1 MENRIRYLDK
11 LLVWMMSFVMLV
23 PTLLGFVGSLTTY
36 AAASTTDNIVDA
48 VLYEGPDGF
57 ATVQAV
63 HDPEGQKM
71 DWTVTLNKEPTPTPT
86 YLQLEIDISG
96 SGLQTPFEMTE
107 HIFYETKEN
116 ITVIQLTNP
125 TLEADSNVLTFSTAI
140 ADSTNYDFSLNM
152 LVQVI
157 GDETSLAAIQTSP
170 LAKTL
175 NFSIPQPPNQVEQE
189 SSEIITSA
197 PEEEII
203 SEESVPPAEEE
214 PTSEIIEEQPS
225 EEVAESE
232 NIPEQESFAPEEK
245 PNEVIHPPLTSPEE
259 PEPQPQPQP
268 EVKPEPQEE
277 IESEDET
284 ELEEETFDPTIA
296 EPVSKSYISNTFPI
310 PFIPVSKMLRTT
322 SIPGSVSVNKTA
334 EACEG
339 CRTYEVTL
347 DITGV
352 PPIKPVD
359 VVLILDKS
367 GSMSQTITSYSAI
380 TSSPSTSTNYYVKVN
395 GDYIEVSYINGNWR
409 YGSSGNRRYVYW
421 SATGNDSVA
430 GSNNSNSPVAKR
442 FYQSTTKSRMDALK
456 EAAIT
461 FSGMV
466 LAANTSNRIAIVKYD
481 GPSITNGY
489 GAQNQAGLAQNFT
502 TNIGNVT
509 TAINNLQPLNGTNTQ
524 AGLIAGQAAFT
535 NANPQNPNSKKIA
548 ILFTDGLPTASNDY
562 QYNESTNTTTIH
574 FTQAVTASTALKNY
588 GQLFSIGLTS
598 GMNTTELTAARAF
611 LNQTQNAGFYEAPS
625 GLELQNI
632 FDSIYGQIDFYGTN
646 GIVTDVLGDDF
657 DLIPGT
663 LPAGATYNASTR
675 TITWNVGTMSGAK
688 TLTYQVKAKD
698 SVLGSDDPTDKLP
711 TNKVATL
718 KYTDINNTP
727 NQTLTFPVPMVH
739 VAKKLAVETTDAEII
754 LGDTIQ
760 LGSGTNATANNYMNI
775 SGGTANYTYAWYLGS
790 STTPFSTARNPSV
803 NPTSETTYR
812 VVITD
817 AFGCSTTGYITVK
830 IKAGQLIIHKKDEAG
845 NLIINN
851 AATFTLTK
859 DGSPVLTQTTGNIGI
874 ATFSN
879 LSSGTYL
886 LKETIAPNGF
896 LGIAGAY
903 TVVVS
908 GTNGQ
913 VTVTVT
919 DPSGSVVNSNPLVI
933 TNKITT
939 ISIPVQKLWIDN
951 QNALLTRPENIV
963 VQLFQNDVYMT
974 GKDLIITPDLQ
985 GLWNGTFTNLPR
997 FDATGQLFEYTIKEV
1012 AVPNYKSE
1020 INGFEITNT
1029 LQMGALKITKRGL
1042 NNQLLSGAIFE
1053 LRKLDGSVAKD
1064 IQGNNLTGTTV
1075 DGILHLHNIPL
1086 GTYTLVETKA
1096 PDGYELADRTWTV
1109 TITNS
1114 TVNNPFNEMTID
1126 NKPLQPLPSTGG
1138 PGTFL
1143 FTLLGIG
1150 TMLSAGFLFIQTN
1163 SNRKGRKTMSRIT
1176 KFITAI
1182 FMAMMVMMGALQPL
1196 TASAAIAKP
1205 TTGDLIIHKRQ
1216 FNGEQI
1222 PNIENHNGLEMT
1234 QPPGTA
1240 GLAGVTFNIYKVGDL
1255 ATSTEIP
1262 TGATIADTGTTV
1274 TNGYLKFEN
1283 LDAGR
1288 YLVVED
1294 ITNLPLGVTYT
1305 SPNFLVDVPMTNPG
1319 GTGWLSEVH
1328 VYPKNRLV
1336 LATIDLY
1343 KFFENKEDNPDKT
1356 ATFQLWKAG
1365 TTPVLMETETVST
1378 NGDGRILFNNNGL
1391 GYPVG
1396 DYYAIETS
1404 VDEPYGRNMDRL
1416 DITVTTAH
1424 HDTNLTDETATVH
1437 FNNSNTAFTNFLLT
1451 DPNKINTEED
1461 NPDYSA
1467 SIGETVTW
1475 NITVKLPANIDEY
1488 TLYSFTD
1495 TLDSKLD
1502 YKGNVT
1508 TKVDGTAIP
1517 STITPPATG
1526 AERGGT
1532 FTVDFDIADLA
1543 AHGGKTLVISF
1554 DTVINETALMGE
1566 KIPNNFVLSFNN
1578 GSGIKTKVDPTPP
1591 YTQTGGAHFDKIST
1605 SATITN
1611 FAGAQFWV
1619 YRMIG
1624 TEKQYL
1630 QANNSWSATNATP
1643 RVLTSAADGTFKIDG
1658 LAFGTYFLEERVALP
1673 GHMLPGRDFEF
1684 EVNASTHNTEL
1695 PVNIENRP
1703 RIDLPSTGGIGTVL
1717 FTIAGAGL
1725 MAGAVKL
1732 YKKEE
1737 KE

>member
-1 MENRIRYLDK
+1 MNMDNRIRYLDK
-11 LLVWMMSFVMLV
+11 VLVWMMSFVMLV
-23 PTLLGFVGSLTTY
+23 PTLLGFAGSLTTY
-36 AAASTTDNIVDA
+36 VAAATENPIVDA
-48 VLYEGPDGF
+48 VLYEGPDGS

-63 HDPEGQKM
+63 HDPEAQKI
-71 DWTVTLNKEPTPTPT
+71 DWTVILNKAPTLTPT
-86 YLQLEIDISG
+86 YLQLEIDISE
-96 SGLQTPFEMTE
+96 SGLQTPFDLSE
-107 HIFYETKEN
+107 HTFSETKEN
-116 ITVIQLTNP
+116 VTLIKATLP
-125 TLEADSNVLTFSTAI
+125 TLETDTRTLTFSTAI
-140 ADSTNYDFSLNM
+140 ADSTKYDFSIKM

-157 GDETSLAAIQTSP
+157 GDETSLATIQTSP
-170 LAKTL
+170 LVKQI
-175 NFSIPQPPNQVEQE
+175 NFSVPQPLQQVEQE
-189 SSEIITSA
+189 SSQTAAST
-197 PEEEII
+197 PEEQAS
-203 SEESVPPAEEE
+203 SEESLPPAVEE
-214 PTSEIIEEQPS
+214 TASEIIEEQPS
-225 EEVAESE
+225 ESEEVVESE
-232 NIPEQESFAPEEK
+232 SIPEPESSVTEEE
-245 PNEVIHPPLTSPEE
+245 PNEVIHPPVTPPEE
-259 PEPQPQPQP
+259 VKPQP
-268 EVKPEPQEE
+268 ESQPQEE
-277 IESEDET
+277 AEP
-284 ELEEETFDPTIA
+284 EEEVFDPNIA
-296 EPVSKSYISNTFPI
+296 EPVSKSYVPVTFPV
-310 PFIPVSKMLRTT
+310 PVLPVKRLMQVNAL
-322 SIPGSVSVNKTA
+322 PGNVSVNKTA
-334 EACEG
+334 VACEG
-339 CRTYEVTL
+339 CRAYEVTL

-352 PPIKPVD
+352 PPVKPVD
-359 VVLILDKS
+359 IVLILDKS
-367 GSMSQTITSYSAI
+367 GSMAELTAIGHYTAI
-380 TSSPSTSTNYYVKVN
+380 TTAPATNGTYYVKVN
-395 GDYIEVSYINGNWR
+395 GEYQQLTYYNSQNSSGWR
-409 YGSSGNRRYVYW
+409 YGGQGNRRYVSW
-421 SATGNDSVA
+421 SPSGDDSA
-430 GSNNSNSPVAKR
+430 EGSNSNTTPTPKP
-442 FYQSTTKSRMDALK
+442 FYRRETRMEALQK
-456 EAAIT
+456 AAIK
-461 FSGMV
+461 FSSLA
-466 LAANTSNRIAIVKYD
+466 LAANPDNRVSIVQFD
-481 GPSITNGY
+481 GPSTVTGNGSP
-489 GAQNQAGLAQNFT
+489 NQASITQSFT
-502 TNIGNVT
+502 SNITSVTN
-509 TAINNLQPLNGTNTQ
+509 AINGLVPLNGTNTE
-524 AGLIAGQAAFT
+524 AGLIAGLNAFT
-535 NANPQNPNSKKIA
+535 TANPQNPNSQKVA
-548 ILFTDGLPTASNDY
+548 ILFTDGLPTASNGNLY
-562 QYNESTNTTTIH
+562 SETTVTSHAH
-574 FTQAVTASTALKNY
+574 FQKAITAATPLKNY
-588 GQLFSIGLTS
+588 GSVYSVGLVGS
-598 GMNTTELTAARAF
+598 MTTAEYTAAEYL
-611 LNQTQNAGFYEAPS
+611 LNQIQNS
-625 GLELQNI
+625 GTYLVPTSEDLQSI
-632 FDSIYGQIDFYGTN
+632 FDEIYTQIDNYGTN
-646 GIVTDVLGDDF
+646 AVVTDVIGDDF
-657 DLIPGT
+657 DLVPGT
-663 LPAGATYNASTR
+663 LPQGATYNEATR
-675 TITWNVGTMSGAK
+675 TITWTIGNLSGEK
-688 TLTYQVKAKD
+688 SLTYQVKAKD
-698 SVLGSDDPTDKLP
+698 SVLGSDDTTVKLP

-718 KYTDINNTP
+718 KYTDVNKAP
-727 NQTLTFPVPMVH
+727 NQSLTFPVPMVH

-817 AFGCSTTGYITVK
+817 VFGCSTTGYITVK

-859 DGSPVLTQTTGNIGI
+859 DGSPVFTQTTGNTGI

-896 LGIAGAY
+896 LGIAGTY

-1196 TASAAIAKP
+1196 IASAAIARP
-1205 TTGDLIIHKRQ
+1205 ETGDLIIHKRQ
-1216 FNGEQI
+1216 FNGEEI
-1222 PNIENHNGLEMT
+1222 PAIENHNGLEMT

-1294 ITNLPLGVTYT
+1294 ITNLPFGVTYT

-1416 DITVTTAH
+1416 DITVTTTH

-1532 FTVDFDIADLA
+1532 FTVDFDIDDLA

-1695 PVNIENRP
+1695 PTNIIENRP
-1703 RIDLPSTGGIGTVL
+1703 RITLPSTGGIGTVL